1 MIEVLLGAR
10 AGCKLTEDEVDR
22 ATKRFLR
29 KAWKTR
35 RAVTA
40 AVNQEFGR
48 MDVQWM
54 AREPGW
60 YRPKPTGRFLAKSE
74 RKEVAKDSRHCPPVH
89 VQPGSGDGR
98 GKGARRK
105 LILV

>member
-1 MIEVLLGAR
+1 MLGDPTPEAIAELEAGSERVIEVLLGAR

-22 ATKRFLR
+22 AIKRFLR

-54 AREPGW
+54 ASRLVSTKTDRQIYGQKWGW
-60 YRPKPTGRFLAKSE
+60 EE
-74 RKEVAKDSRHCPPVH
+74 R
-89 VQPGSGDGR
+89 
-98 GKGARRK
+98 
-105 LILV
+105 